1 MSRAR
6 TTSESGFTLIE
17 LLVVILIVGILA
29 GIAVPA
35 LLSRRHAASDA
46 AAKELMH
53 TAQQTALNYGLST
66 SYAGMTPAAL
76 NSLERTVNIVAN
88 GRAVLVNALPTASGY
103 LLTVVSS
110 SADTFNLS
118 DSGGLDTRTCIVAAG
133 NGNTA
138 TNTGGGCHNG
148 KW

>member
-1 MSRAR
+1 MFRAR
-6 TTSESGFTLIE
+6 MASESGFTLIE
-17 LLVVILIVGILA
+17 LLVAALIVGMLA
-29 GIAVPA
+29 AIAIPTF
-35 LLSRRHAASDA
+35 LSRRYAAGDA

-53 TAQQTALNYGLST
+53 TAQQTAVNYGLST
-66 SYAGMTPAAL
+66 SYAGMTPSTL
-76 NSLERTVNIVAN
+76 KSLERTINIVAN
-88 GRAVLVNALPTASGY
+88 GNAVLVNALPTATGY

-118 DSGGLDTRTCIVAAG
+118 DTGGLDTRTCIVAPG

-138 TNTGGGCHNG
+138 TNTGGGCKNG